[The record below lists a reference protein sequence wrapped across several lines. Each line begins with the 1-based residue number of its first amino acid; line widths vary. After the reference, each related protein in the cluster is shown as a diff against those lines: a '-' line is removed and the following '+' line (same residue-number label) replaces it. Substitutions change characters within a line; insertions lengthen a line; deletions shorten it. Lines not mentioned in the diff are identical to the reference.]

1 MLLPLLCLPVA
12 DLICF
17 SALSQSADPA
27 EGISYLTIYPIKLTY
42 WNFTHGYM
50 DKDAE
55 SAGFIE
61 IYTDIGERKELL

>member
-1 MLLPLLCLPVA
+1 VA

-17 SALSQSADPA
+17 SALSQSADPV

-42 WNFTHGYM
+42 RNFTHGCM
-50 DKDAE
+50 DKGAE
-55 SAGFIE
+55 NAGFIE